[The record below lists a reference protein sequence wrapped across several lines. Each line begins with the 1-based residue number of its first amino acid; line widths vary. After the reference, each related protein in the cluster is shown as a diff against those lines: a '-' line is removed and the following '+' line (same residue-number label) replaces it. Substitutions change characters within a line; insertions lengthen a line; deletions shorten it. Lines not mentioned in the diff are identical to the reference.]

1 MVGRP
6 TSASAIRT
14 LLKKLST
21 DDSKMSVLV
30 IDYRDRCRAVL
41 VSDGISGLMH
51 WLDERQDKGLD
62 QSGELAALNQEV
74 FGLCDA
80 VIQRA
85 KREREEAEQAAQP
98 TKPNNRELLIER
110 ARQQSQQ
117 ARGAMYAHVPQSAAE
132 TRD

>member
-117 ARGAMYAHVPQSAAE
+117 ARGAMYAHVPQSAPE

>member
-74 FGLCDA
+74 FGWCDA

-98 TKPNNRELLIER
+98 TKPTNRELLIER

-117 ARGAMYAHVPQSAAE
+117 ARGAMYAHVPQSAPE